1 MKKVLAGILTLA
13 MILMLMGCNASVDLN
28 FGSTTY
34 VYDDASSYTM
44 GGASLTDDIREL
56 DITWVSGKVTVQYH
70 DGDKILIS
78 ETASVELSENNSLY
92 YRVVGKTLKIQYA
105 KSGVWTNI
113 DFNKELTVSLPKTA
127 EGENEKLYE
136 LSFDTVS
143 ADVDI
148 RGVYTET
155 CEFEN
160 VSGNIRGT
168 LMGNVSSVDVETV
181 SGNVSLNV
189 GNLAS
194 FDIESVSGNVTMM
207 GGDIRSGKFDSVSG
221 DFSLDIPVNHG
232 YTLEFE
238 SVSGDVDLYGA
249 TVSKEGDLYT
259 VGDGTR
265 RYEIE
270 TVSGNAK
277 ISEYKV

>member
-1 MKKVLAGILTLA
+1 MKKIAIGILTLA
-13 MILMLMGCNASVDLN
+13 LLLMLVGCHYSLN
-28 FGSTTY
+28 VGTGSTY
-34 VYDDASSYTM
+34 VYDDASFYTM
-44 GGASLTDDIREL
+44 GGASLMEDIREL
-56 DITWVSGKVTVQYH
+56 DITWVSGKVTVKYH
-70 DGDKILIS
+70 DGEDILIS

-105 KSGVWTNI
+105 KSGVWTNM
-113 DFNKELTVSLPKTA
+113 DFAKELTVSLPRGEKGSETA
-127 EGENEKLYE
+127 YA

-148 RGVYTET
+148 HEIYTQT
-155 CEFEN
+155 CEAEN

-168 LMGNVSSVDVETV
+168 LLGDVSSVDVETV
-181 SGNVSLNV
+181 SGNVNLSV
-189 GNLAS
+189 GELAS

-207 GGDIRSGKFDSVSG
+207 GGNIREGKFDSVSG
-221 DFSLDIPVNHG
+221 DFLLELPPNNG

-238 SVSGDVDLYGA
+238 SVSGDVDLFGDI
-249 TVSKEGDLYT
+249 VSKEGDRYT

-265 RYEIE
+265 HYEIE

-277 ISEYKV
+277 ISIYKV

>member
-1 MKKVLAGILTLA
+1 MKKVLAGIVALA
-13 MILMLMGCNASVDLN
+13 TILMLVSCHASANVG

-70 DGDKILIS
+70 DGDGILIS
-78 ETASVELSENNSLY
+78 ETASAELSENNSLY
-92 YRVVGKTLKIQYA
+92 YRVVDKTLKIQYA

-127 EGENEKLYE
+127 EGESEKLYE

-238 SVSGDVDLYGA
+238 SVSGDVDLYGV
-249 TVSKEGDLYT
+249 TVSKEGDRYT

-265 RYEIE
+265 RFEIE
-270 TVSGNAK
+270 TVSGNVK